1 MTGVANKFCN
11 LHNDT
16 FKILFFIEE
25 KVEEILL
32 KRDLDQGAWE
42 LFANI
47 FEIESSAKRIQSES
61 KFARDELE
69 AKLEDEKKKLVNTLS
84 LQEEA
89 KKQHN
94 AALDNLRLEMRA
106 KYDRIRHL
114 EGKVTEKELQVGNL
128 QVNVVIIDT
137 QVK

>member
-1 MTGVANKFCN
+1 M
-11 LHNDT
+11 
-16 FKILFFIEE
+16 
-25 KVEEILL
+25 